1 MMAHRVN
8 DFNYLCYNSYFAQV
22 KTDSIKL
29 LLKILLNLFL
39 IIAEYLKTLFIL
51 FDLQVVE
58 KNWEEGVESEA
69 HMAPDKKVAHLL

>member
-1 MMAHRVN
+1 MVN
-8 DFNYLCYNSYFAQV
+8 DFNYLCYNSYFAQL

-29 LLKILLNLFL
+29 SVTILLNLFL

-51 FDLQVVE
+51 FDLQVAE

-69 HMAPDKKVAHLL
+69 HMAPDERVAHLL